1 MRPPRNRTVNN
12 SNIILLTFFY
22 RIPGKMNE
30 YLIDEGLEDNEMR
43 EKVIAMI
50 ETSETYTPNGPIA
63 DSIGETNLI
72 NDDVVNGENSE
83 INV

>member
-1 MRPPRNRTVNN
+1 MN
-12 SNIILLTFFY
+12 SIILLTFVLN
-22 RIPGKMNE
+22 RIPKEMKE
-30 YLIDEGLEDNEMR
+30 YLIEEGLEDNEMR

-63 DSIGETNLI
+63 DSTGETNLI
-72 NDDVVNGENSE
+72 NDDVVNGGNSE

>member
-1 MRPPRNRTVNN
+1 MRP
-12 SNIILLTFFY
+12 L
-22 RIPGKMNE
+22 PGKMNE

-50 ETSETYTPNGPIA
+50 ETSETYTPNGSIA

-72 NDDVVNGENSE
+72 NDDVANMENSE